1 MALAMTLRKSRFVH
15 QIPLGAERFLIV
27 HAISQVR
34 LAVNH
39 DVGLVLDFFTV
50 PRGLP
55 DAYMELSQRVGF
67 AGDVLTGCVKSL
79 LERGFLTEK
88 DADNELAEIA
98 DKFGPT
104 YGRDP
109 LELLDTYRRA
119 LKEGSQPYWSA
130 AVAQGLAELRGGQRR
145 IDVILL
151 GDCDLQMESDFL
163 RREASRR
170 GIDLRV
176 AATFLDDVRLAA
188 EHKHDAVIVG
198 ALRARHAIAIPAAGP
213 DGAHS
218 QYSAEASQL
227 LEQLRKIT
235 SAPILIDNLPEPTV
249 QPLGLAERGLNGHRT
264 KFRLTNVML
273 ANLVESFAD
282 VHVVDVAATL
292 AAEGSASL
300 LDDGLVGFTHM
311 GSPGW
316 LLQRPDNEK
325 AAVHGQFPDVASLV
339 SSIGA
344 DPYRREALVAQA
356 HMDALSVALGI
367 GRKKCVIVDLD
378 GVLWPGVLA
387 ETGSPFAWH
396 PSTSGTFS
404 YVGLYFGLH
413 EALLSLKQRG
423 IVLACVSKNDEAVV
437 DDLWTYP
444 EHYPKS
450 RLLTPEDFV
459 TWRVNW
465 DDKVENIRS
474 IAEELG
480 FALDTFLF
488 IDDHPI
494 ERDRVRQRLPEV
506 EVWGEDPFALRR
518 RLLSD
523 PRLQLPRL
531 TEEAAARTEL
541 VKAQLGRQQLRAEG
555 LDEIEYRASLRIE
568 CRVERILGPAKLDR
582 IAELFQRTTQFN
594 TTGRKFAVSELDA
607 LVQDANVFLF
617 GIEVSDRFGDQG
629 LVGAAIVIG
638 GEIAG
643 LVLSCRVLGLGV
655 EHEFLRRM
663 LEVLKPHHQAL
674 TARIHETSRNIP
686 VRNIYRDQGFI
697 RGPDGAWRLDLATVT
712 EPIRLPRAVA

>member
-1 MALAMTLRKSRFVH
+1 MILRKSRFLH
-15 QIPLGAERFLIV
+15 QIPLGTQRILLV

-34 LAVNH
+34 LAVDRN
-39 DVGLVLDFFTV
+39 VNVVLDYFAT
-50 PRGLP
+50 PR
-55 DAYMELSQRVGF
+55 S
-67 AGDVLTGCVKSL
+67 LTGAFAELGERFGYDNAAINGCVTSL
-79 LERGFLTEK
+79 LNRGFLSEK
-88 DADNELAEIA
+88 DADGELAEIV
-98 DKFGPT
+98 DKLGPT

-130 AVAQGLAELRGGQRR
+130 ATAQGLADLQPSKRR
-145 IDVILL
+145 LDVILQ

-170 GIDLRV
+170 GVDLRV
-176 AATFLDDVRLAA
+176 AATFPDDVRLAA

-198 ALRARHAIAIPAAGP
+198 ALWARHALALGQSGP
-213 DGAHS
+213 NDDANS
-218 QYSAEASQL
+218 PYSAEASHI
-227 LEQLRKIT
+227 LERLRKVT

-264 KFRLTNVML
+264 RFRLTNVML

-282 VHVVDVAATL
+282 VHVVDVAAAL
-292 AAEGSASL
+292 AAEGLESL

-316 LLQRPDNEK
+316 LLQRPDSEK
-325 AAVHGQFPDVASLV
+325 AAVHGQFPDIAAFASR
-339 SSIGA
+339 IGA

-356 HMDALSVALGI
+356 HMDALSVVLGI

-387 ETGSPFAWH
+387 ETGSPFAWY

-413 EALLSLKQRG
+413 EALLSLKRRG
-423 IVLACVSKNDEAVV
+423 IVLACVSKNDEAMVR
-437 DDLWTYP
+437 DLWTYAD
-444 EHYPKS
+444 HYPKS
-450 RLLTPEDFV
+450 RLLTPDDFV

-465 DDKVENIRS
+465 NDKVENILS
-474 IAEELG
+474 IAEALG
-480 FALDTFLF
+480 FALDSFLF

-506 EVWGEDPFALRR
+506 EVWGENPFDLRR
-518 RLLSD
+518 RLLND

-541 VKAQLGRQQLRAEG
+541 VKAQLGRQQLRAET
-555 LDEIEYRASLRIE
+555 LDESQYRASLQIE
-568 CRVERILGPAKLDR
+568 CRVEWVSGPAKLDR
-582 IAELFQRTTQFN
+582 IEELFQRTTQFN
-594 TTGRKFAVSELDA
+594 TTGRKFSVSELSA
-607 LVQDANVFLF
+607 LAEDTKAFVFS
-617 GIEVSDRFGDQG
+617 IEVSDRYGDQG

-638 GEIAG
+638 GDFAG
-643 LVLSCRVLGLGV
+643 LVVSCRVLGLGV
-655 EHEFLRRM
+655 EHEFMRRM
-663 LEVLKPHHQAL
+663 IEILKPHHQTL
-674 TARIHETSRNIP
+674 TARLFETSRNIP
-686 VRNIYRDQGFI
+686 VRNIYSDHGFI
-697 RGPDGAWRLDLATVT
+697 RGTDGSWRLDLDSGIEQMSST
-712 EPIRLPRAVA
+712 RAVA